1 MASLD
6 TVEDVVPVWR
16 KRTARLLNRTAP
28 FDASKAIQFVA
39 ETRPC
44 QRLEENR
51 EAMPSSGGSSL
62 TGEEARSFYEEVV
75 SSAESTNDRHPRA
88 KPTPKD
94 SSVRTK
100 RKRIAMK
107 QRGKTKASSERVAPS
122 LTQVFRYAQEGQL
135 EDLKE
140 SIDTSCL
147 DVNTVDSFNWTLL
160 MSAAS
165 EGHSDVASW
174 LLSRGAEW
182 RGIRDRSGRD
192 APSLARLNGYETL
205 ARTIE
210 EFDQVEQQRRDYDNA
225 QTLPTEPFFCDV
237 CNQAVHSSCR
247 PGHDTSTVHQFS
259 CQHRPSVT
267 NYAFPLSNRGFKMM
281 MQSGWNPQR
290 GLGSEG
296 QGRQFPVKTVLKRD
310 RQGLGVT
317 PSLAQRPRVT
327 HFNAHDERA
336 VRRSRRVEKTEK
348 KMTKKER
355 KAAIEKER
363 GWEIG
368 LRRYMNTV

>member
-1 MASLD
+1 MASRD
-6 TVEDVVPVWR
+6 TGEDEVPIWR

-28 FDASKAIQFVA
+28 FDASKAILFVA
-39 ETRPC
+39 ETRTR
-44 QRLEENR
+44 QGLEKER
-51 EAMPSSGGSSL
+51 DAAPSSSGSL
-62 TGEEARSFYEEVV
+62 TGEEARSFYEEIV
-75 SSAESTNDRHPRA
+75 SSVESNNDRHPQA
-88 KPTPKD
+88 KPA
-94 SSVRTK
+94 SRERSVNTK
-100 RKRIAMK
+100 RRRVAVK
-107 QRGKTKASSERVAPS
+107 QRGKTKAPTVTPS
-122 LTQVFRYAQEGQL
+122 LAQVFRYAQEGQL
-135 EDLKE
+135 DKLKE
-140 SIDTSCL
+140 ALETSCF

-165 EGHSDVASW
+165 DGHSDVASW
-174 LLSRGAEW
+174 LLSKGAEW

-205 ARTIE
+205 ARLIE
-210 EFDQVEQQRRDYDNA
+210 EFDQIEEQRRDQIDA
-225 QTLPTEPFFCDV
+225 QTSQTEPFFCDI
-237 CNQAVHSSCR
+237 CNQAVLSSSR
-247 PGHDTSTVHQFS
+247 PGHNTSTVHQFS

-267 NYAFPLSNRGFKMM
+267 NYAFPLSNRGFRMM
-281 MQSGWNPQR
+281 MQSGWDPQG

-310 RQGLGVT
+310 RQGFGVT
-317 PSLAQRPRVT
+317 PTLAQRPRVT

-336 VRRSRRVEKTEK
+336 VKRNRRVEKTER

-368 LRRYMNTV
+368 LRRYMNTD